1 MDAMLTYSAPLKAVH
16 EGDDSLLVDLLE
28 RYREVV
34 NAASKLQFDGK
45 LVGLTELH
53 NAFYYEA
60 REKFPDVPSQ
70 VVIKAEQESVACYR
84 TMKSNKHKLTKPFEK
99 RGLSLRLDKRISS
112 RTKIPTRINVITT
125 EKRKEFD
132 IVMYPRL
139 QEMMSKYDYQDPLVF
154 VRDGKLMLSL
164 TFDVKVPKQEP
175 TLCLG
180 VDLGIRRVAACSDGR
195 LIIDKEF
202 NKEKRRLRYLKRCL
216 QSKGTKS
223 VRKRLLKLKRKERNR
238 NKNQTHLV
246 ANAIL
251 KSDANCIALE
261 NLTGI
266 KAKKHKWQNKSA
278 ISQVPLFEL
287 RRILTYKA
295 MHRGM
300 SVCLVSPA
308 YTSQTDSQSGRREG
322 ERRGVRF
329 YAKGGKVYDA
339 DINAAINIALRSKL
353 PISQGNLLDGQ
364 GVVNRPIARKSSV
377 KAGALQAHESLA
389 HG

>member
-1 MDAMLTYSAPLKAVH
+1 MLTYSAAIKPVH

-34 NAASKLQFDGK
+34 NAASKLKFEGK
-45 LVGLTELH
+45 LMGLTELH
-53 NAFYYEA
+53 NAFYYQA
-60 REKFPDVPSQ
+60 RERFPDVPSQ
-70 VVIKAEQESVACYR
+70 VIIKAEQESVACYR
-84 TMKSNKHKLTKPFEK
+84 SMKSNKKVPKKPFEK
-99 RGLSLRLDKRISS
+99 KGLSLRLDKRISS
-112 RTKIPTRINVITT
+112 RTKVPTRINVITT

-154 VRDGKLMLSL
+154 VWNGKLMLSL
-164 TFDVKVPKQEP
+164 TFDVKTPKQEP

-202 NKEKRRLRYLKRCL
+202 NKEKRKLRYLKCQL

-223 VRKRLLKLKRKERNR
+223 TRKHLRKLKRKERNMNR
-238 NKNQTHLV
+238 NQTHLV

-266 KAKKHKWQNKSA
+266 KAKKHKWQNKRA
-278 ISQVPLFEL
+278 ISQLPLFEW
-287 RRILTYKA
+287 RRIWTYKA

-308 YTSQTDSQSGRREG
+308 YTSQTDSQSGKREG

-353 PISQGNLLDGQ
+353 PISLGGFAAPLDGQ
-364 GVVNRPIARKSSV
+364 GVVNRPIARKSSA
-377 KAGALQAHESLA
+377 KAGALQAHGSLA